1 MAKSEDDHIKV
12 YVDLS
17 HVDCPVGGES
27 LWAKKSGKGKAEIC
41 NIPFFAA
48 NISLGDIVKIKKDK
62 EHGYLVTEVLEK
74 VTHKIMLKYKKGKTE
89 KGTRKKF
96 AKLGEYL
103 NKRGIKVEGM
113 VPGFAMACFDKSL
126 HKERVE
132 AIIEAAPHLLK
143 WAEDE

>member
-1 MAKSEDDHIKV
+1 VAKSEDNHIKV

-27 LWAKKSGKGKAEIC
+27 IWALKLGKGKAEIC

-96 AKLGEYL
+96 CQVG
-103 NKRGIKVEGM
+103 G
-113 VPGFAMACFDKSL
+113 VP
-126 HKERVE
+126 ERKGDQGRR
-132 AIIEAAPHLLK
+132 HGSRFCYGLF
-143 WAEDE
+143 